1 MLPSLAPC
9 VKCKGENQP
18 KVVRVEGMYYVQ
30 CPCCKWD
37 RYCALGLKADS
48 AIEVWNRLN
57 KPMKGRWDDFN
68 DL

>member
-1 MLPSLAPC
+1 MLPELAPC

-57 KPMKGRWDDFN
+57 KPMKGRWDEFN